1 MSGRSS
7 TGGRRRPASEWVAFV
22 GYEMRRTGEIRIRK
36 DKIDAEFRKIA
47 RKYYDIIY
55 SKALESGEPLSD
67 EVKAELIAR
76 MDKLPEH
83 LLDYDLARDN
93 LYTRSQARRLD
104 KYHYRKTRVAAA
116 RIGLPNPKAAAKARV
131 TYLEKVKEK
140 A

>member
-1 MSGRSS
+1 MQ
-7 TGGRRRPASEWVAFV
+7 
-22 GYEMRRTGEIRIRK
+22 
-36 DKIDAEFRKIA
+36 
-47 RKYYDIIY
+47 
-55 SKALESGEPLSD
+55 SD